1 MSKGTVFLHLVNYIN
16 NSLLKQA
23 VSLAGQVILP
33 VKKYSGKDS
42 L

>member
-1 MSKGTVFLHLVNYIN
+1 MPKGTVFLHLVNYIN
-16 NSLLKQA
+16 SLLLKQA

-33 VKKYSGKDS
+33 VKKYSGKNS